1 MVEKMSKRLTII
13 TFPAGYTIVR
23 ILQKFEKVQR
33 YWSDADA
40 GLKSEIVLSPSNGV
54 KVGFFE
60 AEKN

>member
-1 MVEKMSKRLTII
+1 MVEKMSKRLIN
-13 TFPAGYTIVR
+13 FSVSAGYTIVR

-54 KVGFFE
+54 NVGFFE